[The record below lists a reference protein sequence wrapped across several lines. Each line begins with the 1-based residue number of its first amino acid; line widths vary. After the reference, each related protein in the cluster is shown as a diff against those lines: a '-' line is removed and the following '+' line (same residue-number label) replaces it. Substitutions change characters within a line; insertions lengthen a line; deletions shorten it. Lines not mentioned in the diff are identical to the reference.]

1 MTLEWERLQS
11 ATEEKWKVKCFIF
24 FVYFAVT
31 TWVLTHVENQ
41 KLLFCVFFVIS
52 NLKSVFNPLALQISL
67 VILLIVCHRII
78 DDNLEKL
85 GSTGYHQFDYHVRAA
100 IVIVTVSN
108 KCHNS
113 FIK

>member
-52 NLKSVFNPLALQISL
+52 NLKSVFNPLVLQISSA
-67 VILLIVCHRII
+67 ILLIVCHRII

-85 GSTGYHQFDYHVRAA
+85 VLDEL
-100 IVIVTVSN
+100 IIL
-108 KCHNS
+108 
-113 FIK
+113 